1 MEPILRICDVSKS
14 FGHVQA
20 LSGINLPVYPGE
32 VLGLLG
38 DNGAGKSTLIK
49 ILSGVHT
56 PDTGK
61 IEIKNNAITITGPAH
76 AQALGMATVYQDLS
90 LVDTRPVAHNI
101 YLGREP
107 RILGLIL
114 NRGKMERDALE
125 LLSKLKIN
133 LPSVGV
139 DVEMLSGGQRQ
150 AVAIARAIAQGG
162 DILLLDEPWAALG
175 VEQTRQLQELILDL
189 RRHGKAILLITHD
202 LSNITDI
209 TDKIA
214 VLRLGKVVAH
224 VKSKSTSQHEIIS
237 WITGASAGRFNEE
250 GVQV

>member
-1 MEPILRICDVSKS
+1 MEPILRICDVSKA

-20 LSGINLPVYPGE
+20 LADINLPVYPGE

-49 ILSGVHT
+49 ILSGVYT
-56 PDTGK
+56 PDAGK
-61 IEIKNNAITITGPAH
+61 IEIKNSAVTITSPAH

-107 RILGLIL
+107 RTWGLIL
-114 NRGKMERDALE
+114 NRGKMERDALG
-125 LLSKLKIN
+125 LLAKLKIN

-175 VEQTRQLQELILDL
+175 VEQTRQVQDLILDL

-202 LSNITDI
+202 LSNIIEI

-214 VLRLGKVVAH
+214 VLRLGKVIAH
-224 VKSKSTSQHEIIS
+224 VESKTTSQIEIIS
-237 WITGASAGRFNEE
+237 WITGAAAGRFHED
-250 GVQV
+250 GVHA

>member
-1 MEPILRICDVSKS
+1 MRAKHAKHNDQPMEPILQIRDVSKA

-20 LSGINLPVYPGE
+20 LSEINMSVYPGE

-56 PDTGK
+56 PDRGRL
-61 IEIKNNAITITGPAH
+61 EVRNNGVVLTGPAH
-76 AQALGMATVYQDLS
+76 AQALGIATVYQDLS

-107 RILGLIL
+107 RRLGLIL
-114 NRGKMERDALE
+114 NRGKMERDALG
-125 LLSKLKIN
+125 LLAQLKIN

-150 AVAIARAIAQGG
+150 AVAIRACHC
-162 DILLLDEPWAALG
+162 P
-175 VEQTRQLQELILDL
+175 R
-189 RRHGKAILLITHD
+189 RRHL
-202 LSNITDI
+202 
-209 TDKIA
+209 
-214 VLRLGKVVAH
+214 VV
-224 VKSKSTSQHEIIS
+224 
-237 WITGASAGRFNEE
+237 G
-250 GVQV
+250 

>member
-1 MEPILRICDVSKS
+1 MEPILYIRNVSKS

-20 LSGINLPVYPGE
+20 LSEITLPLYPGE

-38 DNGAGKSTLIK
+38 DNGAGKSTLVK
-49 ILSGVHT
+49 IMAGVHS
-56 PDTGK
+56 PDSGTLELRGK
-61 IEIKNNAITITGPAH
+61 DITITSPGH
-76 AQALGMATVYQDLS
+76 ARLLGIATVYQDLS

-107 RILGLIL
+107 RVMGLIL
-114 NRGKMERDALE
+114 NKGKMEREATG
-125 LLSKLKIN
+125 LLQRLKIN
-133 LPSVGV
+133 LPSVRV

-175 VEQTRQLQELILDL
+175 VEQTRQVQELVLDL
-189 RRHGKAILLITHD
+189 RQHGKAIVLITHD
-202 LSNITDI
+202 FSKITEM

-214 VLRLGKVVAH
+214 VLRLGRVISH
-224 VKSKSTSQHEIIS
+224 VDSKSTTQHEIIS
-237 WITGASAGRFNEE
+237 WITGVSAGRFLEK
-250 GVQV
+250 GVSA